1 MTKTHIEIDLK
12 KISILKRLKFPDLLK
27 SFVIHI
33 SSLQSDVLLVSL
45 FFLFAFIDP
54 FFCSC
59 LNTYKRNFVYL
70 FFITIILEL

>member
-45 FFLFAFIDP
+45 FFLFVFIDP

-59 LNTYKRNFVYL
+59 LNTYMRNFVYL